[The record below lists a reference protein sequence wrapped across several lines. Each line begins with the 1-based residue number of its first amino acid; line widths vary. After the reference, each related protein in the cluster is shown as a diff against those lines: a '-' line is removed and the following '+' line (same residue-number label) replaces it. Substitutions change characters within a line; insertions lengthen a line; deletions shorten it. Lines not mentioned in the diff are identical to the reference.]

1 MKIIAIDQSASA
13 TSTKNKIGWV
23 ILGDGG
29 DRPTLVDHG
38 QFMPDPPHFDAVRGL
53 VKSLVERCGMEK
65 VYVAVETVYYDKKKR
80 NPAMFAGLVSVKEHI
95 HATVRELGLP
105 YFEVHPYSSMKTL
118 TGITDRWIKSKER
131 KAAVV
136 AAACEATGLS
146 LSEHES
152 DAYAIGLHTFLNLVQ
167 E

>member
-1 MKIIAIDQSASA
+1 MKIVAIDQSASA
-13 TSTKNKIGWV
+13 VSTKNKIGWV

-65 VYVAVETVYYDKKKR
+65 VYVAVETVFFGKNVRTFSD
-80 NPAMFAGLVSVKEHI
+80 LLSVKEHI
-95 HATVRELGLP
+95 HATARDLGLT
-105 YFEVHPYSSMKTL
+105 YFEVRPFDSMRTL
-118 TGITDRWIKSKER
+118 TGIQDPRTKSVDR

-136 AAACEATGLS
+136 AAAREATGLE

-152 DAYAIGLHTFLNLVQ
+152 DAYAIGLHTFLNLIQ